1 MFHFSRRVKISLA
14 FILIVIAGYAV
25 GRFSFSSSAVP
36 KEFEQARLHGALI
49 SQTIV
54 DISNQ
59 ISSGLE
65 QVNEFDKAGKYKE
78 AFELTGDLIKKSQEV
93 RGRAV
98 ELSRELEQMT
108 KALAGIKSTEAR
120 GAALEAIANH
130 LTVIN
135 RLISYSDY
143 LAQLLVALRSR
154 FEGGEPDTE
163 ISTLIQQINA
173 EVTAINNFNRQ
184 AGQAMERF
192 DAIVM
197 GK

>member
-1 MFHFSRRVKISLA
+1 MFPFSRRVKISLA
-14 FILIVIAGYAV
+14 FVLIIIAGYAI
-25 GRFSFSSSAVP
+25 GRFGFSSDTIP
-36 KEFEQARLHGALI
+36 REFTEARLQGALI

-59 ISSGLE
+59 IGSGLE
-65 QVNEFDKAGKYKE
+65 QVNELDKEGKYKE
-78 AFELTGDLIKKSQEV
+78 ALELTGGLIEKSQEV

-98 ELSRELEQMT
+98 ALSRELEQMT
-108 KALAGIKSTEAR
+108 KALAGIKSVEAR

-143 LAQLLVALRSR
+143 LAQLLVVLRSR
-154 FEGGEPDTE
+154 FAGEEPGAE
-163 ISTLIQQINA
+163 ISVLIQQINA

-184 AGQAMERF
+184 AGKAMERF
-192 DAIVM
+192 DEIIM
-197 GK
+197 KK